1 MYRNDYLSGGQEMN
15 KQQNNNDNNNKN
27 KQNKEVSDFFQ
38 VLQSNGMFVDYV
50 SPVKEAFAEIEK
62 KLK

>member
-1 MYRNDYLSGGQEMN
+1 MN
-15 KQQNNNDNNNKN
+15 KQQNNNDNNNIN
-27 KQNKEVSDFFQ
+27 KQNKEVLDFFQ

-50 SPVKEAFAEIEK
+50 SPVKEAFDEIEK